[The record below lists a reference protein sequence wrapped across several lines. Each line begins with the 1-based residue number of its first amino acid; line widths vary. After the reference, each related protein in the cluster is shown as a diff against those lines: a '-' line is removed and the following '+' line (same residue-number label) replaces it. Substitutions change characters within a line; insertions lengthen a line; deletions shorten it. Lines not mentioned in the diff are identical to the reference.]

1 MTRRKKSALVQITAP
16 DPIAI
21 MKAGAVAVPFMF
33 FGLAWKIVTLC

>member
-1 MTRRKKSALVQITAP
+1 MSRRKKSALVQIAVP

-33 FGLAWKIVTLC
+33 FGLVWKIVTFR